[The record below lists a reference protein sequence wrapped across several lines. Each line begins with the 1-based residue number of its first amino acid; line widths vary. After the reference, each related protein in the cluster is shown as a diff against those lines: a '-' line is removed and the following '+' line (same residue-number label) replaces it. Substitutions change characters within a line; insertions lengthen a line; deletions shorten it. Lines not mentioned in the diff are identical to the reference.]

1 MADKDIKELKGFKKA
16 SVYTGQK
23 INDEYLK
30 RVLNMTTADINK
42 KALSEGLGIFGKDA
56 NTTKMLNEM
65 LVEAGEKPYTTR
77 SPILRKIEVDLFSS
91 DLGKSKMDRMVFN
104 TRLEKISNAV
114 QSMKGSLKDKI
125 SYIRNTVKQLYPGIS
140 KASLKELPKLFAA
153 TLGLPVSAGLSLAF
167 SPSAEAAETMP
178 TMKEEIMS
186 KVGDFSAPSASSQ
199 LLEQLSQDATM
210 VKKAG
215 GGMMNM
221 NDMIRPVGYDVGG
234 IVPKEKPAPDIK
246 PKEKPVNFKAI
257 MAEFDTPEAKSGQ
270 KEPVGFSKIL
280 ADLFPVDPINKFKDE
295 QLKPILKTIMKSSPT
310 LSAAEGLAGLLMK
323 EAGAAEIEDLSS
335 LTDNQLLNNYISD
348 MNFFILE
355 GGDPKLLPDYIQKQ
369 RNELVSRGVID

>member
-1 MADKDIKELKGFKKA
+1 MADEDIKKLKGFEKA
-16 SVYTGQK
+16 SIYRGQK
-23 INDEYLK
+23 IDDDYLK

-77 SPILRKIEVDLFSS
+77 NPILRKIEVDLFSS
-91 DLGKSKMDRMVFN
+91 DLGKSKMERMVFN

-114 QSMKGSLKDKI
+114 QSMKAPLKDKI

-167 SPSAEAAETMP
+167 SPSAEAAEMP
-178 TMKEEIMS
+178 KESIKDQVMKNM
-186 KVGDFSAPSASSQ
+186 DFSAPSASSQ

-234 IVPKEKPAPDIK
+234 IVPKKKPE
-246 PKEKPVNFKAI
+246 PKLTYEEVVKMLKADKTS
-257 MAEFDTPEAKSGQ
+257 A
-270 KEPVGFSKIL
+270 KEPTGFYKFL
-280 ADLFPVDPINKFKDE
+280 AEAYPVDPINKTIDE
-295 QLKPILKTIMKSSPT
+295 LKALGIQLSKKGSK
-310 LSAAEGLAGLLMK
+310 
-323 EAGAAEIEDLSS
+323 
-335 LTDNQLLNNYISD
+335 
-348 MNFFILE
+348 
-355 GGDPKLLPDYIQKQ
+355 
-369 RNELVSRGVID
+369 

>member
-1 MADKDIKELKGFKKA
+1 MADEDIKELKGFEKA
-16 SVYTGQK
+16 SIYRGQK
-23 INDEYLK
+23 IDDDYLK

-77 SPILRKIEVDLFSS
+77 NPILRKIEVDLFSS
-91 DLGKSKMDRMVFN
+91 DLGKSKMERMVFN

-114 QSMKGSLKDKI
+114 QSMKAPLKDKI

-178 TMKEEIMS
+178 TMKDEIMS

-199 LLEQLSQDATM
+199 LLEKLSQDATM
-210 VKKAG
+210 IKKAG
-215 GGMMNM
+215 GGIMNI
-221 NDMIRPVGYDVGG
+221 NDIIKPVG
-234 IVPKEKPAPDIK
+234 
-246 PKEKPVNFKAI
+246 
-257 MAEFDTPEAKSGQ
+257 
-270 KEPVGFSKIL
+270 
-280 ADLFPVDPINKFKDE
+280 
-295 QLKPILKTIMKSSPT
+295 
-310 LSAAEGLAGLLMK
+310 
-323 EAGAAEIEDLSS
+323 
-335 LTDNQLLNNYISD
+335 
-348 MNFFILE
+348 
-355 GGDPKLLPDYIQKQ
+355 
-369 RNELVSRGVID
+369 R